1 MFTISRRNL
10 ITAAVLTA
18 VTSPAWA
25 KTQTINTDIVIIGGG
40 LGGLSAGST
49 AVKHGARVV
58 VLENWGF
65 SAAPATSLKVHLVFR
80 PPGRRPTASTPQWIR
95 CLTHRLNIIIS
106 APIPKFSAH

>member
-58 VLENWGF
+58 VLEKLGR
-65 SAAPATSLKVHLVFR
+65 SRRRRITSLKGRLVFR
-80 PPGRRPTASTPQWIR
+80 PPGRRLTAPTPRDDRA
-95 CLTHRLNIIIS
+95 
-106 APIPKFSAH
+106 

>member
-40 LGGLSAGST
+40 LGD
-49 AVKHGARVV
+49 
-58 VLENWGF
+58 F
-65 SAAPATSLKVHLVFR
+65 
-80 PPGRRPTASTPQWIR
+80 PPGALP
-95 CLTHRLNIIIS
+95 
-106 APIPKFSAH
+106 